1 MTLSGTA
8 SITIFAPIATVFD
21 YFADLDNIKEY
32 SPEIESIARRD
43 SGPLQVGSVYMGMN
57 KAGKRSWETT
67 STIKELSRPSKLVWE
82 VEESE
87 TTWTCELSETEAN
100 ATLVSIS
107 FASELGG
114 FMSLAMKAT
123 RRGPKLNEGVSESL
137 ETAKA
142 KIEAGG

>member
-114 FMSLAMKAT
+114 FTSLAMKLT
-123 RRGPKLNEGVSESL
+123 RRGPQLTKGVNESL
-137 ETAKA
+137 ETAKS